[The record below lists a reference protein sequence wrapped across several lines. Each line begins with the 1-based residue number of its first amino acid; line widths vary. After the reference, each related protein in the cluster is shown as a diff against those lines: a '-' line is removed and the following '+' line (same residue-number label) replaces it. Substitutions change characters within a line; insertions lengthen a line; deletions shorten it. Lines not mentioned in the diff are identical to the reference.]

1 MPDFSDW
8 MANGGIIEATKE
20 CRARQSFQHAKAAN
34 RFMTDQ
40 EQQEDVRLLQA
51 VALRRDREALGQLFE
66 RHHEPAFNLALR
78 VCGNRQTAEDAVQAG
93 FLRIWLRAECYE
105 ELASVQSWI
114 LRIVAREC
122 LMQLRTDNR
131 RRRRDVQKAD
141 IITKEHGMKEKAE
154 PENNELLA
162 LLRKGLA
169 ELPELEQRL
178 LSLYFGA
185 EMSQQEISAQ
195 MQLSQSA
202 ISIRIREALKD
213 LRLKL
218 AQAGAMAVIPQLDEL
233 LPRAVLGGELVPQG
247 GWAEISAKLSARLPG
262 KPWHTHLASAGPW
275 AAGIVLIATTGYL
288 GYYWHAQA
296 GTRQT
301 AINQPTNGNLFQRR
315 WVFENDKLPEGFQ
328 DLASNYGKPAQ
339 GGSGLQFPPAGN
351 RQILLLEKL
360 PDRPLLI
367 ETTCSLPQLG
377 SESYFLCLPTDGKSL
392 PPSTGSNVSKAGA
405 AYERAK
411 FKKYLWK
418 GRYVTQIFGQE
429 IEGHIETTS
438 DDKMLYFSG
447 HNILLHDMTIR
458 EIAPEA
464 LPEIFRRKSAA
475 GPVRHDGKDSGRT
488 SIPSA
493 AP

>member
-1 MPDFSDW
+1 
-8 MANGGIIEATKE
+8 
-20 CRARQSFQHAKAAN
+20 
-34 RFMTDQ
+34 MTDQ

-51 VALRRDREALGQLFE
+51 VALRRDREALGKLFE

-122 LMQLRTDNR
+122 LMQMRTDNR

-141 IITKEHGMKEKAE
+141 LLTKEHAMKEKTGA
-154 PENNELLA
+154 ENNELLA

-185 EMSQQEISAQ
+185 EMSQQEISTQ

-213 LRLKL
+213 LRHKL
-218 AQAGAMAVIPQLDEL
+218 AQAGAMAVIPQLNEL
-233 LPRAVLGGELVPQG
+233 LPRAVLGGELAPQG

-262 KPWHTHLASAGPW
+262 KPWHAHFTGSAPW
-275 AAGIVLIATTGYL
+275 AAGMVLIAATAGYL
-288 GYYWHAQA
+288 GYYWHSQA

-301 AINQPTNGNLFQRR
+301 GISQPANSNLFQRR
-315 WVFENDKLPEGFQ
+315 WVFEDNKLPEGFQ
-328 DLASNYGKPAQ
+328 DLVSNYGKPVQ
-339 GGSGLQFPPAGN
+339 GGLGLQFPPAGN
-351 RQILLLEKL
+351 RQVLLLENL

-367 ETTCSLPQLG
+367 ETTCSLPRLG

-405 AYERAK
+405 AYERAQ

-418 GRYVTQIFGQE
+418 GR
-429 IEGHIETTS
+429 
-438 DDKMLYFSG
+438 
-447 HNILLHDMTIR
+447 
-458 EIAPEA
+458 
-464 LPEIFRRKSAA
+464 
-475 GPVRHDGKDSGRT
+475 
-488 SIPSA
+488 
-493 AP
+493 